1 MLQSPTEQ
9 VSKKWYSSFSIAVFP
24 WGQCGVSHLSPLELY
39 FTNTVLKI
47 SSFIHFVKCF
57 ISWWQFFFFLAVKI
71 KPDAMTW
78 FSDLGLLYRKE
89 QYLAKSIMSKQNNN
103 NKKEISSSCPEIH
116 FCLSDCILKI
126 VEATGQ
132 ILCSSILY
140 LQLPIYITTSF
151 CVQIISPLSEN
162 PTQTE
167 PLKMHWP
174 RPLSKREDCGWH
186 LKDQVQRRQHISE
199 VGPTLWWKHRPSPV
213 LLLLHFLPSILF

>member
-1 MLQSPTEQ
+1 MGTVWCITPLTPWTLLYQYYAQ
-9 VSKKWYSSFSIAVFP
+9 NLFLHSFCKMFYILVAIFF
-24 WGQCGVSHLSPLELY
+24 L
-39 FTNTVLKI
+39 
-47 SSFIHFVKCF
+47 
-57 ISWWQFFFFLAVKI
+57 FFFLAVKI

-151 CVQIISPLSEN
+151 CVQIISPLSEI

-199 VGPTLWWKHRPSPV
+199 VGPTLWWKPRPSPV
-213 LLLLHFLPSILF
+213 MLLLHFLPSILF